1 MTDNRIK
8 IYDPGGAFIGSA
20 VDVDNA
26 QRLQELWIEFNQP
39 ERAGRV
45 QWKAHILADSTV
57 ESWSAVQQMVAE
69 KREGEGI
76 SL

>member
-1 MTDNRIK
+1 MTGNRIK
-8 IYDPGGAFIGSA
+8 IYNPGGAFIGSA

-26 QRLQELWIEFNQP
+26 QRLQELWIEFNLP
-39 ERAGRV
+39 ERAGEFNG
-45 QWKAHILADSTV
+45 KHILAYSTV

>member
-8 IYDPGGAFIGSA
+8 IYNPGWAFIGSA

-39 ERAGRV
+39 ERAGGV
-45 QWKAHILADSTV
+45 QWKAHLSRRHSGIMVCRSTD
-57 ESWSAVQQMVAE
+57 
-69 KREGEGI
+69 GC
-76 SL
+76 